1 MKAGASLPASLRGR
15 MVSEWKGELLRDGD
29 ALLSRA
35 LYEGTLNLRPGAILG
50 SVLLREYPTS
60 PPMMARVLFIGTMRV
75 GYEDH
80 LVGVTPGWN
89 GIWLGRTPSGGRG
102 TARLWC
108 ASAYRLR
115 QPWGYEG
122 ALLQWHRTMEVPIDL
137 AIEGI
142 VELLAEQQRAGALAW
157 RELVRRYRG
166 VVGAA
171 LDAALLYGAARG
183 QNLGADDLARG
194 VWPEWTRAD
203 LLADRHTVA
212 EVIAIA
218 LVLCGPYTPTQGEA
232 FAVRAEEIVSAGLM
246 LALELPLADTDAVRA
261 LLRAATDRLARA
273 IPQWDMAGLTTDW
286 PRLLGAGT
294 RSDVPPSMMPRWLE
308 AGHDITTRRCAM
320 PSRSSSGYVEQ
331 GAPAAIRA
339 VRDRQN
345 PQPTPRDDLR
355 RPVEGDAP
363 APAPGRAGAELPPAP
378 EPLPEPPVQAPD
390 PERGIVVGADETRP
404 RATART
410 RGKAAPRGKPPVRAK
425 AGAKGRGGTKKKAA
439 PV

>member
-1 MKAGASLPASLRGR
+1 MRAGASLPASLRGQLI
-15 MVSEWKGELLRDGD
+15 SEWKGELLRDGD
-29 ALLSRA
+29 ALLSRG
-35 LYEGTLNLRPGAILG
+35 LYEGTLVLRPGAILG

-60 PPMMARVLFIGTMRV
+60 PPMLAKILMIGTLRV
-75 GYEDH
+75 GYEQH

-89 GIWLGRTPSGGRG
+89 GIWLGRTPTGGRG

-122 ALLQWHRTMEVPIDL
+122 SLLQWHRTMEVPIDL

-142 VELLAEQQRAGALAW
+142 AELLAEQQRAPALAW

-171 LDAALLYGAARG
+171 LDAALLYCAARG

-194 VWPEWTRAD
+194 IWPEWTRAD
-203 LLADRHTVA
+203 LLADRHSVA
-212 EVIAIA
+212 EVIALA
-218 LVLCGPYTPTQGEA
+218 LVLCGPYTPTQPDDMA
-232 FAVRAEEIVSAGLM
+232 TRAEQIVSCGLM
-246 LALELPLADTDAVRA
+246 LAVELPLVDTDSVRA

-294 RSDVPPSMMPRWLE
+294 RSDVPPSMMPRWHE
-308 AGHDITTRRCAM
+308 AGQDVTIRHCAV
-320 PSRSSSGYVEQ
+320 SARSSSGYVEQ
-331 GAPAAIRA
+331 GAPSAIRA
-339 VRDRQN
+339 VRNRQN
-345 PQPTPRDDLR
+345 PQPTSREDLR

-363 APAPGRAGAELPPAP
+363 VPHPGRAGAELPPAP
-378 EPLPEPPVQAPD
+378 APLPAPPVQAPD
-390 PERGIVVGADETRP
+390 PEREIVVEEEGTRR
-404 RATART
+404 RATARAG
-410 RGKAAPRGKPPVRAK
+410 RSARRKAPVRAK
-425 AGAKGRGGTKKKAA
+425 AGAGAGGRGKKKKAA

>member
-1 MKAGASLPASLRGR
+1 MRAGASLPAALRGKLI
-15 MVSEWKGELLRDGD
+15 SEWKGELQRDGD

-35 LYEGTLNLRPGAILG
+35 FYEGKLLVRPGSILG

-60 PPMMARVLFIGTMRV
+60 PPMLAKIILIGTLRV
-75 GYEDH
+75 GYEQH

-89 GIWLGRTPSGGRG
+89 GIWLGRSPAGGLG

-122 ALLQWHRTMEVPIDL
+122 SLLQWHRTMEAPIDL

-171 LDAALLYGAARG
+171 LDAALLYCAARG

-203 LLADRHTVA
+203 LLADRHSVA

-218 LVLCGPYTPTQGEA
+218 LLLCGPYTPTQPDA
-232 FAVRAEEIVSAGLM
+232 MASRAEEIVSSGLM
-246 LALELPLADTDAVRA
+246 LALELPLVDTDSVRA
-261 LLRAATDRLARA
+261 LLRAATDRIARA

-294 RSDVPPSMMPRWLE
+294 RSDVPPAMMPRWLE
-308 AGHDITTRRCAM
+308 AGQDITVRYCAV
-320 PSRSSSGYVEQ
+320 SARSSSGYVEQ
-331 GAPAAIRA
+331 GAPSAIRM
-339 VRDRQN
+339 VRDRNN
-345 PQPTPRDDLR
+345 PQATPRDDLR
-355 RPVEGDAP
+355 QPVVAPPERPSPAAP
-363 APAPGRAGAELPPAP
+363 VIPADLPP
-378 EPLPEPPVQAPD
+378 PPVQSPD
-390 PERGIVVGADETRP
+390 PERGIVVEDEGTRP
-404 RATART
+404 RATRGAGGRAR
-410 RGKAAPRGKPPVRAK
+410 AKPPVRAK
-425 AGAKGRGGTKKKAA
+425 AGAKGRGGKKKKAA